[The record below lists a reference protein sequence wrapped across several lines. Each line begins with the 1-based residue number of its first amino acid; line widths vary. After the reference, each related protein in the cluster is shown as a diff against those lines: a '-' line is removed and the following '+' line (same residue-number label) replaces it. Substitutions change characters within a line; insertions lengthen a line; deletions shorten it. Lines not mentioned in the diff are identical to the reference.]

1 MAALLAR
8 AARKWPHL
16 PAIGLGS
23 RALQTYASLAERCG
37 RLAAALERTGLRPG
51 DRVAIISRNDPAY
64 IEAMFALWWAGL
76 IAVPVNAKLHP
87 REAEFALS
95 DSDARLA
102 FTDSDWHA
110 AISRSGY
117 LLPNL
122 ERVVRFGS
130 REYERL
136 LVDADVAPIAGVEPT
151 AAAWL
156 FYTSGT
162 TGRPKGVVISHGN
175 LYAMINCFLT
185 DVEAIAPGDAIL
197 HGAPLS
203 HGSGLYVLPHI
214 ARGAVNVV
222 PESGG
227 FDAGE
232 ILALVTSWERT
243 LMFAAPTMVK
253 RILTSPTLAD
263 SQLAQLKCIV
273 YGGGPMYVEDCKAAF
288 AALGPR
294 LAQIYGQ
301 GETPMTITA
310 MDRLTLADAIARD
323 DDARIGSVGMPQ
335 TGIDVQMMDDAGHVL
350 PLGEIGE
357 VVVRGPTVMQGYWC
371 NPEASAKT
379 LAGGW
384 LHTGDLGAFDT
395 DGFLTLKDRSKD
407 LIISGGSNIYPREVE
422 EALLRHADVTEAAV
436 IGRRHDEWGEE
447 VIACVVPR
455 MPLVDEQAKKAFE
468 RTLDLHC
475 LDCIARFK
483 RPRVYVFV
491 SELPKNS
498 TGKVLKTEL
507 REMVSG
513 AKAGPSASRQDDTT

>member
-1 MAALLAR
+1 MATLLAR
-8 AARKWPHL
+8 AARKWPRL
-16 PAIGLGS
+16 PAIAFGS
-23 RALQTYASLAERCG
+23 RALHTYASLAKRCG
-37 RLAAALERTGLRPG
+37 RLAAALETAGLRRG

-76 IAVPVNAKLHP
+76 IAVPINAKLHP
-87 REAEFALS
+87 RELEFVLS
-95 DSDARLA
+95 DSDVRFA
-102 FTDSDWHA
+102 FTDADWHA
-110 AISRSGY
+110 ALSRSGHV
-117 LLPNL
+117 LPNL
-122 ERVVRFGS
+122 ERLVPFGS
-130 REYERL
+130 PEYERL
-136 LVDADVAPIAGVEPT
+136 FVDADVAPIAGVEPNVP
-151 AAAWL
+151 AWL

-185 DVEAIAPGDAIL
+185 DVDAIAPGDAIL

-232 ILALVTSWERT
+232 ILALVTSWDRA

-253 RILTSPTLAD
+253 RILSSPTLSD

-288 AALGPR
+288 ATLGPR

-310 MDRLTLADAIARD
+310 MDRLTLADAIVRD
-323 DDARIGSVGMPQ
+323 DEARIGSVGIAQ
-335 TGIDVQMMDDAGHVL
+335 TGIDVEIVDDTGRVL
-350 PLGEIGE
+350 PPGEIGE
-357 VVVRGPTVMQGYWC
+357 VVVRGPTVMQGYWH
-371 NPEASAKT
+371 NPAASAKA

-384 LHTGDLGAFDT
+384 LHTGDLGAFDA

-422 EALLRHADVTEAAV
+422 EVLLRHADVVEAAV

-447 VIACVVPR
+447 VVACIVPR
-455 MPLVDEQAKKAFE
+455 VPHIDEPAKKALE
-468 RTLDLHC
+468 RKLDAHC

-483 RPRVYVFV
+483 RPRTYLFL

-498 TGKVLKTEL
+498 TGKVLKTAL
-507 REMVSG
+507 REMVTG
-513 AKAGPSASRQDDTT
+513 PKAGPSDDKALSSG